1 MARIR
6 IATFN
11 VENLLQR
18 FNFKY
23 TQYGLAR
30 EPALELLGV
39 SDEEEDIRLRKA
51 LYVSHTDDS
60 RQMTAQAIRDMN
72 ADVVCMQEVDNRQI
86 LDDFNDLYLK
96 KSAGVHYGWRRV
108 IEGNDPRGIDVAVMA
123 KQRIEAVSHADW
135 SYEELDLF
143 SAEIEAC
150 EHTPGDRIF
159 RRDCLEVNLKKDD
172 VPLTLFVCHFKSMMG
187 GRDETRPV
195 RAAEAAAVRKI
206 IERKFPEPGKANWV
220 VLGDFNDYTH
230 VEGRPVSDH
239 ALGELF
245 RDGFSKNMLEK
256 IPVAERWTHY
266 YAGGNEKRQ
275 LDYILV
281 SPAIAAKNK
290 NKKPEI
296 FRKGMPYRVPD
307 LDKLARYPRVGFD
320 RPKASDH
327 CPVALTLTI

>member
-1 MARIR
+1 MAKIR

-23 TQYGLAR
+23 TQSGLAR

-39 SDEEEDIRLRKA
+39 TDEEEDLRLRKA

-60 RQMTAQAIRDMN
+60 RQMTAQAVRDMD
-72 ADVVCMQEVDNRQI
+72 ADVVCMQEVDSRKI
-86 LDDFNDLYLK
+86 LDDFNELYLK

-135 SYEELDLF
+135 SYEELGLF
-143 SAEIEAC
+143 NPEIEAC
-150 EHTPGDRIF
+150 GNTPGDRIF

-172 VPLTLFVCHFKSMMG
+172 TPITLFVCHFKSMMG

-206 IERKFPEPGKANWV
+206 IERKFPKPKTANWV

-230 VEGRPVSDH
+230 VEGKPTNDH

-245 RDGFSKNMLEK
+245 RAGFAVNILENLPK
-256 IPVAERWTHY
+256 TQRWTHY
-266 YAGGNEKRQ
+266 YAGGNEMRQ

-281 SPAIAAKNK
+281 SPAIADKNK
-290 NKKPEI
+290 TTKPEI
-296 FRKGMPYRVPD
+296 FRRGMPYRVPG
-307 LDKLARYPRVGFD
+307 LDKLPRYPRVGFD

-327 CPVALTLTI
+327 CPVAVTLTI